1 MFKERN
7 ETVNINE
14 MFENLTNGRRPA
26 DPTFIAGFRLEQEE
40 LEEDQRFVSQALAGN
55 QNILGQ
61 GKFRQ
66 VR

>member
-26 DPTFIAGFRLEQEE
+26 DPSFIAGFRLEQEE
-40 LEEDQRFVSQALAGN
+40 LEEEQRFVSQELAGGTVR
-55 QNILGQ
+55 LG
-61 GKFRQ
+61 
-66 VR
+66 